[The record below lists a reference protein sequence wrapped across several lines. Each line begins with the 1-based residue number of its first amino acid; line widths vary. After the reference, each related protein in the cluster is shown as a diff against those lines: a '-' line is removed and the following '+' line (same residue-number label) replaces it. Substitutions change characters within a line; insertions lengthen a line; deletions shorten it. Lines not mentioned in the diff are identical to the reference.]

1 MATIN
6 LDSTTLPTQL
16 PTYEGK
22 CCRGEHGQ
30 DQDWI
35 SCRILA
41 IFSDQDW
48 IWILIFEKNLIRRG
62 YLFDL
67 YNEISLGVNQE
78 VKNDGG
84 SAFFLSCYGLCIHK
98 KSKLFY
104 QEMLHSSQSM
114 MIRVTLSQFFSR
126 EVEVVTCL
134 CNAGMLCCFVCCAER
149 LVCVV

>member
-48 IWILIFEKNLIRRG
+48 IWILIFEKNLMRRG

-67 YNEISLGVNQE
+67 YNEISWE
-78 VKNDGG
+78 
-84 SAFFLSCYGLCIHK
+84 SIK
-98 KSKLFY
+98 KS
-104 QEMLHSSQSM
+104 EMMVVVLSFFIVMVYVFTKNQNYYIRKCCTHHSQ
-114 MIRVTLSQFFSR
+114 
-126 EVEVVTCL
+126 
-134 CNAGMLCCFVCCAER
+134 
-149 LVCVV
+149 